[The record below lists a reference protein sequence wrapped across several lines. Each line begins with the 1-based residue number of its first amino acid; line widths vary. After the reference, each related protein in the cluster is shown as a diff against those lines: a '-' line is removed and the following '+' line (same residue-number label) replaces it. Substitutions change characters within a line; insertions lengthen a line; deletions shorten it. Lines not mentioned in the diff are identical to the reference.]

1 MSTDT
6 ATHLPRLLT
15 AKAVEAATGIPTWRI
30 YELTRSG
37 DIPHVRLG
45 RAVRY
50 PAAEVT
56 RWIERGG
63 TGDWSPP
70 EPAA

>member
-1 MSTDT
+1 MSTETD
-6 ATHLPRLLT
+6 AVLPRLLT
-15 AKAVEAATGIPTWRI
+15 AKAVAAATGIPTWRI

-45 RAVRY
+45 RAIRY
-50 PAAEVT
+50 PATEVT
-56 RWIERGG
+56 RWLKRGG
-63 TGDWSPP
+63 TGEWSPP